1 MDDQPSGQWRVGD
14 VVNGHRLD
22 ADGIWR
28 RQYEVGEV
36 VNGHRFGSDGA
47 WHRVWQVG
55 DVANGQRLGPDGV
68 WRPLHAQPPLGA
80 SRPVPNARPKKWFER
95 PLGIIGIVAASLL
108 LLGTCGAIVGA
119 VDDSSD
125 NTEETTAQEESNAPD
140 DPEVED
146 AEATDSPS
154 DPAASSDAAEPSP
167 TAEPNPKRRVYL
179 VTRVIDGD
187 TVQLGNGQDV
197 RIVGIDTPETGD
209 CGYQVATDN
218 MVRLVQGK
226 AVHLTT
232 SDEDKDRYGRLLRY
246 VDVRGVDAG
255 LNQINKGFAIAR
267 YDSRDGYGF
276 HPREPVYVKADK
288 GTKQFSCPKP
298 APPAAP
304 AEPANCMAGYS
315 PCLPIVADLDC
326 GEIGHSVTVT
336 GSDPYRLDADGDGI
350 GCDS

>member
-1 MDDQPSGQWRVGD
+1 MDEQPQGNWRVGD

-22 ADGIWR
+22 ADGVWR

-55 DVANGQRLGPDGV
+55 DVANGQRLGHDGV
-68 WRPLHAQPPLGA
+68 WRPLHPQPQPGA
-80 SRPVPNARPKKWFER
+80 YSSAPTARPKKWFER
-95 PLGIIGIVAASLL
+95 PLGIIGIVVASLL
-108 LLGTCGAIVGA
+108 VLGTCSAVVGA
-119 VDDSSD
+119 VDDTSD
-125 NTEETTAQEESNAPD
+125 NTDQTTAQESNASD
-140 DPEVED
+140 EPEAED
-146 AEATDSPS
+146 TEASDEPS
-154 DPAASSDAAEPSP
+154 EPAASSDASEPSP
-167 TAEPNPKRRVYL
+167 SAEPEPEQRTYL
-179 VTRVIDGD
+179 VTRVIAGD

-197 RIVGIDTPETGD
+197 RIVGIDTPEVGK
-209 CGYQVATDN
+209 CGYQVATEN

-226 AVHLTT
+226 AVYLTV

-255 LNQINKGFAIAR
+255 LNQIKKGFAIAR

-276 HPREPVYVKADK
+276 HPREPVYIKADK
-288 GTKQFSCPKP
+288 STKQFNCPKP
-298 APPAAP
+298 VAPEPPAQP
-304 AEPANCMAGYS
+304 SNCMTGYS

-336 GSDPYRLDADGDGI
+336 GSDPYRLDADGDGT
-350 GCDS
+350 GCD